1 MVNSDPMRR
10 RIQQFQEV
18 RAGELPR
25 HQKICAPLAPRR
37 LFLTASCGRNGR
49 DGFIE
54 PPPRR
59 LGVSLRLLT
68 YVSIV
73 DQCHTNGTRMGD
85 ATAAS
90 RGRRR
95 SPRLGCNLESK
106 HTHSHPQL
114 HPKRLACSQRHPQA
128 WPSGAPTWRS
138 LRWMREPALALD
150 ALCPHAMIRLL
161 LLSPGCLGSC
171 FELVLLSCRLLRNLM
186 PRYRLCIRKETC
198 HHANPSLSELLGHKS
213 RCLLGRVSVKTR
225 SHQAAR

>member
-1 MVNSDPMRR
+1 MANSDPKRR

-18 RAGELPR
+18 RVEQLPR

-54 PPPRR
+54 PPPRG
-59 LGVSLRLLT
+59 LGDSLRSLT

-73 DQCHTNGTRMGD
+73 DQCHPNGPRMGD
-85 ATAAS
+85 TTAAS

-95 SPRLGCNLESK
+95 PSPRLGCNLESK

-128 WPSGAPTWRS
+128 WPSGARTWRS
-138 LRWMREPALALD
+138 QWMREPTRCLMPSCYDTAAVIVTRLSGILFRVGVAVVSTAQELD
-150 ALCPHAMIRLL
+150 AP
-161 LLSPGCLGSC
+161 LSA
-171 FELVLLSCRLLRNLM
+171 VH
-186 PRYRLCIRKETC
+186 T
-198 HHANPSLSELLGHKS
+198 
-213 RCLLGRVSVKTR
+213 
-225 SHQAAR
+225 